1 MIAGVNMITSPVAET
16 RLRQAMPIL
25 AGLVVLLLG
34 GCTSFN
40 TALLNRNGPT
50 GSDEALWPTTLELD
64 STLADPLGR
73 HPLLTVLRPSNER
86 DWAPEQAVLPTAE
99 FFGEEVRVRNIR
111 YCKYNSAEDMTVE
124 HYDKT
129 FDLERIKSVD
139 FLVCPLPSIPGVAHT
154 MISFGFE
161 DDQYL
166 GVSVE
171 IRKEKGE
178 SYDPIKG
185 FLRQYEIMYVV
196 ADERDL
202 IQLRTNHWQ
211 NEVFLYKTRATPQAA
226 RDLFV
231 DVMRRVNKLRVAPE
245 FYDTLTNNCTTNI
258 ARHVN
263 RLSPNRVPFDYR
275 VLLAGHSGRLAY
287 DLGLLDTETSFEETR
302 ARSGVNYLAYLH
314 RNDADFSANIRRR

>member
-1 MIAGVNMITSPVAET
+1 MS
-16 RLRQAMPIL
+16 
-25 AGLVVLLLG
+25 
-34 GCTSFN
+34 S
-40 TALLNRNGPT
+40 
-50 GSDEALWPTTLELD
+50 
-64 STLADPLGR
+64 
-73 HPLLTVLRPSNER
+73 VLRPSNER
-86 DWAPEQAVLPTAE
+86 DWAPEQAVLPRAE
-99 FFGEEVRVRNIR
+99 FRGNKVRVHNIR
-111 YCKYNSAEDMTVE
+111 YCKYNSAEDVTVE

-129 FDLERIKSVD
+129 FDLKRIKSVD

-202 IQLRTNHWQ
+202 IQLRTNQWQ
-211 NEVFLYKTRATPQAA
+211 NEVFLYPTRATPEAA

-231 DVMRRVNKLRVAPE
+231 DVMRRVNKLQVAPE
-245 FYDTLTNNCTTNI
+245 FYNTLTNNCTTNI

-263 RLSPNRVPFDYR
+263 RIMPNRIQLDYR
-275 VLLAGHSGRLAY
+275 VLMAGHSDRMAY
-287 DLGLLDTETSFEETR
+287 DIGLLDTETTFEATR
-302 ARSGVNYLAYLH
+302 ARSGVNYQAYLH
-314 RNDADFSANIRRR
+314 RNDADFSAKIRRR

>member
-1 MIAGVNMITSPVAET
+1 MSIG
-16 RLRQAMPIL
+16 L
-25 AGLVVLLLG
+25 AALLLG
-34 GCTSFN
+34 GCTSVN
-40 TALLNRNGPT
+40 PVAINEHAQSAG
-50 GSDEALWPTTLELD
+50 DEKLWPTTLALD
-64 STLADPLGR
+64 PTLADPLGS
-73 HPLLTVLRPSNER
+73 HPLLSALRPSNER

-99 FFGEEVRVRNIR
+99 FRGNEVRVHNIR
-111 YCKYNSAEDMTVE
+111 YCKYNSAEDVTVE

-129 FDLERIKSVD
+129 FDLDRIKSVD

-202 IQLRTNHWQ
+202 IQLRTNQWQ
-211 NEVFLYKTRATPQAA
+211 NEVFLYKTRATPEAA

-231 DVMRRVNKLRVAPE
+231 DVMRRVNKLQVAPE

-263 RLSPNRVPFDYR
+263 RLSPNRIPFDYR
-275 VLLAGHSGRLAY
+275 VLMAGHSDRLAY
-287 DLGLLDTETSFEETR
+287 DIGLLDTETSFEATR
-302 ARSGVNYLAYLH
+302 ARSGVNYLSYLH
-314 RNDADFSANIRRR
+314 RNNADFSAKIRRR